1 MKKDDDNAKEENPIW
16 AKTGAIDG
24 VLGAIAGDI
33 IGSVYEWNRIK
44 TEEFPLFS
52 PDVFFTDDTV
62 LTIAAADALLTDD
75 DYGRAYRQWG
85 REWPDADYGGRFR
98 QWLMEDDPKPYES
111 FGNGSAMRA
120 SPAAYAAD
128 SLEEVLRIAKETAM
142 PTHNHPQG
150 VIGAQAVAGATFI
163 ARKAA
168 PDGDEASCK
177 GEIKDLLQKHCGYD
191 MQRTVAEIRP
201 SYAFDETCQGSVP
214 EALTCFLEAACFED
228 AVRKA
233 VSLGVDA
240 DTQAC
245 IAGAPAGALWGV
257 PEHIRQRSLG
267 LLDAK
272 MLRVL
277 EAFAERFGR

>member
-52 PDVFFTDDTV
+52 PDVFFTDDTI
-62 LTIAAADALLTDD
+62 LTIAAADALLTDG

-120 SPAAYAAD
+120 SPAAYAAR
-128 SLEEVLRIAKETAM
+128 SFEEALRIAEETAA

-150 VIGAQAVAGATFI
+150 IIGARAVAGATFI

-168 PDGDEASCK
+168 LDGDEASCK
-177 GEIKDLLQKHCGYD
+177 REIKKFLQNHCGYD

-201 SYAFDETCQGSVP
+201 AYAFDETCQGSVP
-214 EALTCFLEAACFED
+214 EALICFLEASSLED

-233 VSLGVDA
+233 VSLGGDA

-257 PEHIRQRSLG
+257 REHIRRRSLS
-267 LLDAK
+267 LLGAK

>member
-1 MKKDDDNAKEENPIW
+1 MKKDADNVKEEKKIW
-16 AKTGAIDG
+16 AKTEAING

-44 TEEFPLFS
+44 TEDFPLFR
-52 PDVFFTDDTV
+52 PDAFFTDDTV
-62 LTIAAADALLTDD
+62 LTIAVADALLTDG
-75 DYGRAYRQWG
+75 DYVRAYRQWG

-120 SPAAYAAD
+120 SPAAYAAR
-128 SLEEVLRIAKETAM
+128 SLEEVLRIAKETAEL
-142 PTHNHPQG
+142 THNHPEG

-168 PDGDEASCK
+168 LDGDEASCK
-177 GEIKDLLQKHCGYD
+177 REIKDFLQKHYGYD
-191 MQRTVAEIRP
+191 MQRAVAEIRP

-214 EALTCFLEAACFED
+214 EALTCFLEATCFED

-233 VSLGVDA
+233 VSLGGDA

-257 PEHIRQRSLG
+257 PEHIRQRTLG